1 MPDNLTPAQRRACM
15 QAVKGRDT
23 TPERLV
29 RSILHRVGCR
39 FAFHRA
45 DLPGKPD
52 IVMPARRCV
61 VLVHGCFWHGHTCA
75 RGRRKPATNAR
86 YWRTKIDR
94 NRGRDRGVATVL
106 RRDGWRVLVVWECEI
121 RPGRRDALK
130 RRLSRFLNGDSK
142 QSAQRLNLKRA
153 KATSTA
159 GPGRTHL
166 DPSTR
171 KRTRRK

>member
-1 MPDNLTPAQRRACM
+1 MPDDLTKAQRRACM

-23 TPERLV
+23 TPERAV
-29 RSILHRVGCR
+29 RSILHRLGCR
-39 FAFHRA
+39 FALHRA

-61 VLVHGCFWHGHTCA
+61 VFVHGCFWHGHTCD
-75 RGRRKPATNAR
+75 RGCREPVTNAR
-86 YWRTKIDR
+86 YWRRKIDR
-94 NRGRDRGVATVL
+94 NRARDRRAMAAL
-106 RRDGWRVLVVWECEI
+106 RRDGWRVFVVWECEI

-130 RRLSRFLNGDSK
+130 ERLFRFLNGDSK
-142 QSAQRLNLKRA
+142 QSDQHLNLKRA

-171 KRTRRK
+171 KRNRPK